1 MPNPAAPNPAEPPE
15 PAAVASTAIAPTTI
29 AEDLARLVRL
39 GRAMRAETRRIEA
52 EHAAFWRA
60 CRARARARADRAAA
74 P

>member
-1 MPNPAAPNPAEPPE
+1 MPSPAAPNPAEPPD
-15 PAAVASTAIAPTTI
+15 PATI

-39 GRAMRAETRRIEA
+39 GRAMRAETQRIEA